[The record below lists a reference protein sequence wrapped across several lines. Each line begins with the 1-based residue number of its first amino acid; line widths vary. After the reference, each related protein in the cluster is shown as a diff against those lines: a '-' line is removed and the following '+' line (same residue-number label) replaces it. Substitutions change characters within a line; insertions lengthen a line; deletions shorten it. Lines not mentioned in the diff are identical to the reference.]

1 MLCDINGIFRTI
13 LVHLLVSM
21 DVTVSVLLYI
31 NQYLLIFDDGKHPI
45 YHSLPD
51 PVRDQLAAWFV
62 GLGI

>member
-1 MLCDINGIFRTI
+1 MLYDSNGIFRTI

-31 NQYLLIFDDGKHPI
+31 NQYLLIFDDGKHK